1 MSACFFP
8 SVSLSLI
15 YYFFNPLHKSGAM
28 IYHPHLLP
36 FLKFLIIS
44 IFHQIYERSA
54 ASSMAATT
62 KKKRTKTNSL
72 LFLSSCSSH
81 VHSAPS
87 ARQQVFSQLIFSSH
101 RAGSY
106 LFLFILTVLNWPHLS
121 FFKWSIQKYVV
132 SPPRSPVPSVV
143 STHSALSFRWGE
155 SMLFIHYLQN
165 KYKKL
170 ENRQN
175 FQLKFKKGYF

>member
-36 FLKFLIIS
+36 FFKNFNY
-44 IFHQIYERSA
+44 FYF
-54 ASSMAATT
+54 SSNLWEVSSVFYGSNN
-62 KKKRTKTNSL
+62 KKETHKNKL
-72 LFLSSCSSH
+72 PPLPVQLFISCSFRS
-81 VHSAPS
+81 VCTATG
-87 ARQQVFSQLIFSSH
+87 FSQLIFSSH